1 MKKADTLDRLKNPVQ
16 KGSSILVEQGE
27 VDSPINATTYSI
39 DNMQHNKAYFYAIQ
53 GKESLKEE
61 ILDEMRQEYSNYRTN
76 WNRQPMECIDKKVD
90 NKKLF
95 ELGYKPLCIDVETAS
110 ICDLACPFCFR
121 QAMATPDKTMPMD
134 LAKKIIQEAGDLSVP
149 SMKFNWRGEP
159 LLHPKLPELIDYAKR
174 VGILETIIN
183 TNATELTEKK
193 SIQLIDSGLD
203 LMIYSFDGGTKETYE
218 KNRPGRFKE
227 NTFEHVYGN
236 IRKFA
241 ETRKKLG
248 RKFPRT
254 RIQMILMEETFEE
267 QDNFYSLFNDCVDE
281 IIVKPYTERGGSLSE
296 LELTVEESKKYEAM
310 RGELESKGKGD
321 LPYMK
326 DSAGNLWVSSSRIGC
341 EQPYQRLMITYDG
354 KVGMCCY
361 DWGSGKHPVGY
372 ISDASFDEPDKEYEK
387 IITKVKQQ
395 HKGFELLQDVK
406 ITPAYNY
413 PPNKVQT
420 IKDLWV
426 GDEIN
431 KVREKH
437 QNGKVDD
444 VKICEGCTFKDT
456 YHWVEV

>member
-1 MKKADTLDRLKNPVQ
+1 MSNKADILGRLKNPVQ
-16 KGSSILVEQGE
+16 QRSSILVEQGK
-27 VDSPINATTYSI
+27 VDSPINPTTYSI

-76 WNRQPMECIDKKVD
+76 WTRQPMECIDKKVD

-110 ICDLACPFCFR
+110 ICDLACPFFFR

-134 LAKKIIQEAGDLSVP
+134 LARKIIQEAGDLSVP

-281 IIVKPYTERGGSLSE
+281 IIVNPYTERGGSLSE
-296 LELTVEESKKYEAM
+296 LEFTVEESKKYEAM
-310 RGELESKGKGD
+310 RGELESKGD

-361 DWGSGKHPVGY
+361 DWGSDKHPVGY
-372 ISDASFDEPDKEYEK
+372 ISDASFDEPDKEYK
-387 IITKVKQQ
+387 KVITKVKRQ

-406 ITPAYNY
+406 LTPAYNY
-413 PPNKVQT
+413 PPTKVQT